1 MCHRQNDVPPG
12 RQAINCVERTKRAL
26 KDGIAR
32 ERDYAVRRMQSKTGG
47 FRSPDNLITFRPF
60 NEMSAWSGI
69 SGASM
74 NEGVPTTGL
83 QPTGQIRTPND
94 FSKR

>member
-1 MCHRQNDVPPG
+1 M
-12 RQAINCVERTKRAL
+12 

-94 FSKR
+94 FSKRLPVPAENAQPLDRLTRKPEAKV